1 MKILFVVLGVLAVL
15 GFLFFGAL
23 WYGWHKVKE
32 TAKSNGIDVDG
43 ITETQHGPARRLNAC
58 DLLSKDELSQI
69 VGFKIDRTEG
79 TGTGTDSKCSYFS
92 EGAID
97 HSTDAVTEAM
107 KRIQENKD
115 SGNAPAD
122 QEKAMKEVGTIM
134 RGMAGSQANGMV
146 VQTEVVTENPK
157 GAMAAYKIAMGL
169 MTMGARD
176 ADQKT
181 VKMLKE
187 DIKGVG
193 DEAMM
198 GPLGVMFMFRKGNV
212 AVMQDGRGL
221 TGGRDMQIAIGKK
234 IAERI

>member
-23 WYGWHKVKE
+23 WYGWHKVKQ
-32 TAKSNGIDVDG
+32 TAQSKGIDIDS

-79 TGTGTDSKCSYFS
+79 TGTSTDSKCTYFS

-97 HSTDAVTEAM
+97 RSTDAVTEAM
-107 KRIQENKD
+107 KRMKEDKD
-115 SGNAPAD
+115 TGNSSAD

-169 MTMGARD
+169 MTMGVQK
-176 ADQKT
+176 DQEK
-181 VKMLKE
+181 VAKMMRE
-187 DIKGVG
+187 EIKGVG

-198 GPLGVMFMFRKGNV
+198 GPLGAMFMFRKGNV

-234 IAERI
+234 IAERL